1 MKRDVQAGS
10 LALRPMTVADLDR
23 VIEIEARAYTFP
35 WTRGNLVDSLAAG
48 YDAELLLDTTG
59 ELVGYFVAMPGV
71 DELHLLNLTV
81 APHRQGHGHGRTL
94 LAAVEARA
102 RERGLGSL
110 WLEVRVSN
118 DRAQQMYRTRGFVQT
133 GVRRGYY
140 PAPGSRREDAV
151 VMCLRTEASAPH
163 GARGDQSGDRL
174 GAR

>member
-1 MKRDVQAGS
+1 MQSDL
-10 LALRPMTVADLDR
+10 LATRPMTVADLDR
-23 VIEIEARAYTFP
+23 VMEVEAQAYSFP
-35 WTRGNLVDSLAAG
+35 WTRGNLIDSLAAG
-48 YDAELLLDTTG
+48 YIAELLLDPAG

-81 APHRQGHGHGRTL
+81 APDRQGRGHGRRL
-94 LAAVEARA
+94 IAAVEASA
-102 RERGLGSL
+102 HERGLGTL

-118 DRAQQMYRTRGFVQT
+118 ERAQQMYRARGFVQS

-151 VMCLRTEASAPH
+151 VMCLRTGAAARH
-163 GARGDQSGDRL
+163 GARGDESGAGL